1 MIGPMACCPPF
12 ILLLCCYT
20 HSLFFRLGAVRCLL
34 LFLFDEG
41 NWWSRWIQNQLYIF
55 CSPIIHVSIIFTAT
69 DDGVGMAILV
79 VGRAAIP
86 VALRGII
93 LLSVNT
99 GSSSSLLSNPIP
111 LAVLARNVQGR
122 NHRPALHGLHPTTIV
137 GLRNRTGMAA
147 TSSSSFS
154 SSTPPQHDNE
164 QQEGNESDDSAKR
177 IRLPNLKYGY
187 RSVPFAWDELVEILG
202 SDDDYK
208 PQLERLCRSVEQQK
222 DYQIYRRDLLLTWR
236 SLLDSML
243 CKTFDTVFTPCR
255 PAAAPP
261 SPPPPLDGGQMMPQ
275 HTTGGT
281 PGGGHPVSGG
291 KLIAVPALADVKTVH
306 KRLVLND
313 FPYYMTD
320 DIDHYV
326 LWKIGGVACNK
337 DDIQEAQNQLRQQ
350 GYEERILHWT
360 NPPHLKSIPEIDHVH
375 ILARRQKSN
384 QPPEPCK

>member
-1 MIGPMACCPPF
+1 MMM
-12 ILLLCCYT
+12 
-20 HSLFFRLGAVRCLL
+20 
-34 LFLFDEG
+34 
-41 NWWSRWIQNQLYIF
+41 
-55 CSPIIHVSIIFTAT
+55 
-69 DDGVGMAILV
+69 VGMAIV

-86 VALRGII
+86 VALRGIF

-111 LAVLARNVQGR
+111 LVELARNVQGR
-122 NHRPALHGLHPTTIV
+122 NHRRALHLHPTTIADR
-137 GLRNRTGMAA
+137 RNRTGMAA
-147 TSSSSFS
+147 TSSSSS
-154 SSTPPQHDNE
+154 SPPHDNE

-187 RSVPFAWDELVEILG
+187 RSEPFAWDELVEILG

-222 DYQIYRRDLLLTWR
+222 DYQIYRRDLLLIWR

-255 PAAAPP
+255 PE
-261 SPPPPLDGGQMMPQ
+261 SPPPPPPPLEGGQMMPQ
-275 HTTGGT
+275 YTTDGT
-281 PGGGHPVSGG
+281 PGGGHPVSGN

-313 FPYYMTD
+313 FPYYMMD

-326 LWKIGGVACNK
+326 LWKIGGVPCNK
-337 DDIQEAQNQLRQQ
+337 DDIQEAQHQLRQQ

-375 ILARRQKSN
+375 ILARRQKPN
-384 QPPEPCK
+384 QQQEEPGTNE

>member
-1 MIGPMACCPPF
+1 MQSSTF
-12 ILLLCCYT
+12 R
-20 HSLFFRLGAVRCLL
+20 FFRSYRRYVM
-34 LFLFDEG
+34 
-41 NWWSRWIQNQLYIF
+41 I
-55 CSPIIHVSIIFTAT
+55 
-69 DDGVGMAILV
+69 VGMAIG

-93 LLSVNT
+93 LLSVNS

-111 LAVLARNVQGR
+111 LVVLARNVQRR
-122 NHRPALHGLHPTTIV
+122 NHRPALLPQHQRTTIV
-137 GLRNRTGMAA
+137 GRRNRTGMAA
-147 TSSSSFS
+147 TSSSFT
-154 SSTPPQHDNE
+154 SSTPPHDNE
-164 QQEGNESDDSAKR
+164 QEEGNESDDSAKR

-187 RSVPFAWDELVEILG
+187 RSEPFAWDELVEILG

-243 CKTFDTVFTPCR
+243 CKTFDTIFTPCR
-255 PAAAPP
+255 PESPAP
-261 SPPPPLDGGQMMPQ
+261 PPPPLEGGQMMPPQ

-281 PGGGHPVSGG
+281 GGGPAVSGN
-291 KLIAVPALADVKTVH
+291 KLIAVPALADVKTIH
-306 KRLVLND
+306 TRLVLND
-313 FPYYMTD
+313 FPYYMTN

-326 LWKIGGVACNK
+326 LWKIGGVACSK
-337 DDIQEAQNQLRQQ
+337 DDIEEAKHQLRQQ

-375 ILARRQKSN
+375 ILARRQKP
-384 QPPEPCK
+384 QEPCAK